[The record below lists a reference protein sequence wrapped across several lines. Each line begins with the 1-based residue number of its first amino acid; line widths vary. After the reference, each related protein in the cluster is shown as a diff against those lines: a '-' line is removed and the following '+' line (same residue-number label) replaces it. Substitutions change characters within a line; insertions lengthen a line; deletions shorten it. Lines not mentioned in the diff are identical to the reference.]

1 MKDFIP
7 YVVTAALALIVGALL
22 VRQCS
27 SPEVVTVPGET
38 IRDTVRLPADTV
50 ILTKTRIEY
59 RKPVQPFAPSPPAN
73 ECCEELAKCGL
84 EYDKLSLEYW
94 YMANIVADGRL
105 ALPWGSVAAEFSMP
119 RYAEDPQ
126 DAFRFTA
133 TRAYADSTE
142 IRYEYRPLSWY
153 DRIGIGPY
161 VGFGYPAGA
170 SAGVAITYTFFRPS
184 DIWR

>member
-7 YVVTAALALIVGALL
+7 YIITAILALIVGALL
-22 VRQCS
+22 ARQCS

-59 RKPVQPFAPSPPAN
+59 RKPVQPFAPSPPEN
-73 ECCEELAKCGL
+73 ECCEELAKCGRAN
-84 EYDKLSLEYW
+84 DKLSLKYW
-94 YMANIVADGRL
+94 YLANTVATGRL
-105 ALPWGSVAAEFSMP
+105 ALPWGTVEAEFSAP
-119 RYAEDPQ
+119 RYVADPQ
-126 DAFRFTA
+126 DAFLFTA

-170 SAGVAITYTFFRPS
+170 SAGVAVTYTFWTLS